1 MLFNILCVKYTQVTK
16 IAPHYSITSPL
27 SAVLTSAVVWESF
40 LTDLLSKALKNPKLK
55 KERKKL
61 WPGFEWWPLLCLEI
75 SMLYLELELW
85 FPHRQNKAAGEW
97 LTVEFICLVNWVL
110 IWPPIH
116 LLQILFKCKV
126 ILWSCFSFCFI
137 CVNIMPYELPQ
148 SFVLTAKKHNRFS
161 FQGDW
166 KQSNWLYIWNDLS
179 KILSLTSCLNVYREY
194 SLSFYW

>member
-1 MLFNILCVKYTQVTK
+1 MTHCGIYL
-16 IAPHYSITSPL
+16 
-27 SAVLTSAVVWESF
+27 
-40 LTDLLSKALKNPKLK
+40 
-55 KERKKL
+55 
-61 WPGFEWWPLLCLEI
+61 PGK
-75 SMLYLELELW
+75 
-85 FPHRQNKAAGEW
+85 R
-97 LTVEFICLVNWVL
+97 VL
-110 IWPPIH
+110 IWPTIH

-137 CVNIMPYELPQ
+137 CVNIMPYELPW

-194 SLSFYW
+194 SLSFLLVALYLSSSLPLCLFLKIESILGYDLLLEFIGKTACRVNGHHTMILIGKRQSLEI